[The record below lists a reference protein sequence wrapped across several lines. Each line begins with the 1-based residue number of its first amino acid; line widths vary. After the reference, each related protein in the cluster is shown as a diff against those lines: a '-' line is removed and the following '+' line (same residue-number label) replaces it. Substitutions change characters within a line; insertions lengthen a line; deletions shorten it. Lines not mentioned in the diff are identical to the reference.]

1 MSILSDNAG
10 KLISLL
16 RAVTEARVYDPAT
29 GEWAGGGG
37 LNPNEKYLAVGIN
50 TLGDGIAVMPPFGGS
65 QAACLLGDHAKAGI
79 GLVGEG
85 IYEDPETA
93 GLPEK
98 LVHHPSAVAISP
110 DRLKCFWFGE
120 GAKAIGRANVEGAL
134 EVEEEWVKLA
144 GTSTAQN
151 NGLACNSTHL
161 YWINDE
167 FIARVKL
174 DGTVLEEEW
183 LRPQHELIEPR
194 EIAVDETHVYF
205 AWLDHTT
212 EPAVGKIGR
221 MKIDGTGLEKDWIV
235 VGPGAAFSGLAV
247 SAIHVYWS
255 QTGMRPFGI
264 GRAHIDGTDIQLDW
278 LFLQFEP
285 GALAVGPNTGEE
297 KGEHVW
303 WINTFGVGHVWLPTK
318 DA

>member
-1 MSILSDNAG
+1 MSILSDNAA

-37 LNPNEKYLAVGIN
+37 LIPDEKYLVVGLD
-50 TLGDGIAVMPPFGGS
+50 TLGDGLVVLPESVGQP
-65 QAACLLGDHAKAGI
+65 AACLLGDHFHSGV

-85 IYEDPETA
+85 IYEPPEEA

-98 LVHHPSAVAISP
+98 LVHRPLAVAVSP
-110 DRLKCFWFGE
+110 DRAKCFWFGE
-120 GAKAIGRANVEGAL
+120 GAKAIGRANIEGVIGA
-134 EVEEEWVKLA
+134 EEEWVKLA
-144 GTSTAQN
+144 GEMSLLS

-161 YWINDE
+161 YWINGE

-174 DGTVLEEEW
+174 DGTGLEEEW
-183 LRPQHELIEPR
+183 VRPQHELITPR
-194 EIAVDETHVYF
+194 QIAADETHVYF
-205 AWLDHTT
+205 GWLDHTT
-212 EPAVGKIGR
+212 APAVGKIAR
-221 MKIDGTGLEKDWIV
+221 MKVDGTGLEKDWIV
-235 VGPGAAFSGLAV
+235 VGASAEFSGLACTPNH
-247 SAIHVYWS
+247 IYWS
-255 QTGMRPFGI
+255 QTGVRPFGI
-264 GRAHIDGTDIQLDW
+264 GRAAIDGTELHLDW

-285 GALAVGPNTGEE
+285 GAIAAGAAAGVE
-297 KGEHVW
+297 KGENVW